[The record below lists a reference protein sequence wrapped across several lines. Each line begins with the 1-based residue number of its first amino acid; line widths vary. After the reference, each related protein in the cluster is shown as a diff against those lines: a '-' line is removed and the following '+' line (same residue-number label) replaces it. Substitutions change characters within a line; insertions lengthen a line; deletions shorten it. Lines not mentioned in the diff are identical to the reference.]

1 MCDMMWLYDCRVAS
15 ADVWKVDSC
24 ASECRVGEAVG
35 TVALISE
42 VMTGAWTRRDLE
54 KCCMCS
60 EAGTNRTCCWLN
72 VRNQ

>member
-1 MCDMMWLYDCRVAS
+1 MCDMMWLYDCRVTS

-54 KCCMCS
+54 K
-60 EAGTNRTCCWLN
+60 
-72 VRNQ
+72 